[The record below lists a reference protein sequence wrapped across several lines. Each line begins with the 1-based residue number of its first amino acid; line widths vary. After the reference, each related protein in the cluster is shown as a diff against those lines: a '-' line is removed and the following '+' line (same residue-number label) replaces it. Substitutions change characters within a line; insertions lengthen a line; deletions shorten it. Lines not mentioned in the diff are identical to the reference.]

1 MTTVPKEKSPAR
13 HFQRARAQGD
23 YQFADAPT
31 LRLRRPTGD
40 RGTDGSNPSPS
51 SGESSELRFGL
62 TCSKG
67 LGSAAI
73 AERSTR
79 DLSAQTQSDDSA
91 HPREGGLGGGIEPI
105 ACESFVCF

>member
-23 YQFADAPT
+23 YQFADAAT
-31 LRLRRPTGD
+31 LSLRRPTVD

-67 LGSAAI
+67 RGSAAI

-79 DLSAQTQSDDSA
+79 DLVRIHLPSASLC
-91 HPREGGLGGGIEPI
+91 PRGSRISN
-105 ACESFVCF
+105 ACEL